1 MTPTVLET
9 APAAALEEITVDR
22 VKSHS
27 RLGFSASDS
36 LSFSSGFGSGCGFGF
51 CGSVWG
57 WDWEGNLFIAHSY
70 ELRVYCI

>member
-36 LSFSSGFGSGCGFGF
+36 FSFPSGFSSGFGFGF

-57 WDWEGNLFIAHSY
+57 WEWVGNLFIAHSY